1 MKNILGKSVAI
12 VVGVGLGILLIE
24 LSLWIIPKIK
34 WKALVSRVPVDD

>member
-24 LSLWIIPKIK
+24 LSLWIIPEIK
-34 WKALVSRVPVDD
+34 WKALVSRVPGG